1 MLQGEDWGGG
11 KGSKAVVVDMESYW
25 GRREG
30 GGVEV
35 DMKGHR

>member
-25 GRREG
+25 GRRDG
-30 GGVEV
+30 GG
-35 DMKGHR
+35 GGGGARLI